1 MIGRKKNKE
10 KEKKEPKIKLYKRIY
25 FKFKKSKLGRRLIN
39 LLNILYEKIEESL
52 RFELMVVFA
61 VCFLMSFIFYGI
73 ANDLTSRERS
83 ISTIEYN
90 TQEIIGNANSLKYE
104 IENSYNSRDV
114 VGKEEIQN
122 ILNSLRY
129 ENTKIY
135 ITDLEGKTLFKNRED
150 IEDKIDI
157 FAVMNKEIS
166 ENKEGKELYY
176 LYPIIM
182 GKERAYLVYSEI
194 PTPYVSYEYYYDEN
208 PFLSLILSVI
218 VFIALFTIITN
229 KKMKYIEEI
238 EAGLRVISNGDLSY
252 RIEEKGKDEIQNL
265 AANINNMAYE
275 IETRIENERRSE
287 KTKNELITNVSH
299 DLRTPLTSVM
309 GYIGLVKEGKYKN
322 EEEKNDYLN
331 IAFNKSNQLKI
342 LIDDLFEY
350 TKLNNK
356 GILIEKRK
364 INLVELLSQIIE
376 EYLHLFE
383 ENNLI
388 IEKNFHNEKTQV
400 EVDPGKIV
408 RVFENLF
415 SNAIKYS
422 DKPGKVTIFT
432 ERDRGYVN
440 IAIRNKGDAI
450 DNDKLNRLFDRFY
463 RVDEARN
470 SNIKGSGLGLAISK
484 NIVELHEGRIW
495 AKSVDKE
502 ITFYVALKVSDF

>member
-1 MIGRKKNKE
+1 LIGRKKKTE
-10 KEKKEPKIKLYKRIY
+10 KEKKEPKMKLYKRIY
-25 FKFKKSKLGRRLIN
+25 LKFKKSKLGRRTIN
-39 LLNILYEKIEESL
+39 LLNILYQKIEESL
-52 RFELMVVFA
+52 RFELMVVFG
-61 VCFLMSFIFYGI
+61 VCFFMSFIFYGI

-83 ISTIEYN
+83 ISRIEYN
-90 TQEIIGNANSLKYE
+90 TEEIIGNANSVKYE
-104 IENSYNSRDV
+104 IENSYNSEV
-114 VGKEEIQN
+114 VIGKEEIQN
-122 ILNSLRY
+122 ILNSHGY

-135 ITDLEGKTLFKNRED
+135 ITDLEGKTIFKNRKD

-166 ENKEGKELYY
+166 QNKEGNELYY
-176 LYPIIM
+176 LYPIMM

-275 IETRIENERRSE
+275 VETRIENERRSE

-331 IAFNKSNQLKI
+331 IAFNKSNQLKV

-388 IEKNFHNEKTQV
+388 VEKNFHNEKTQV

-495 AKSVDKE
+495 AESLDKE

>member
-1 MIGRKKNKE
+1 MIGRKKKAE
-10 KEKKEPKIKLYKRIY
+10 KEKKEPKIKLYRRVY
-25 FKFKKSKLGRRLIN
+25 FKFKRSKFGRRIIKI
-39 LLNILYEKIEESL
+39 LNILYEKIEESL
-52 RFELMVVFA
+52 RFELMVVFS
-61 VCFLMSFIFYGI
+61 VCFLMSFVFYGV

-83 ISTIEYN
+83 ISRIEYN
-90 TQEIIGNANSLKYE
+90 TEEIITNANSVKYE
-104 IENSYNSRDV
+104 IENSYNPGEV
-114 VGKEEIQN
+114 KIKEEIQN
-122 ILNSLRY
+122 ILNSHGY

-135 ITDLEGKTLFKNRED
+135 ITDLEGKTIFKNRED
-150 IEDKIDI
+150 IEEKIDI

-166 ENKEGKELYY
+166 QNKEGNELYY
-176 LYPIIM
+176 LYPIII
-182 GKERAYLVYSEI
+182 GNERAYLVYSEI

-229 KKMKYIEEI
+229 RKMKYIEEI
-238 EAGLRVISNGDLSY
+238 EAGLRVISGGDLSY
-252 RIEEKGKDEIQNL
+252 RIEEKGKDEIKNL

-275 IETRIENERRSE
+275 IETRIENERKSE

-322 EEEKNDYLN
+322 DKEKDDYLN
-331 IAFNKSNQLKI
+331 VAFNKSNQLKV

-356 GILIEKRK
+356 GILLEKGK
-364 INLVELLSQIIE
+364 VNIVELLSQIIE
-376 EYLHLFE
+376 EYIHLFE
-383 ENNLI
+383 DNNLT
-388 IEKNFHNEKTQV
+388 IEKNFHNEKTYV

-422 DKPGKVTIFT
+422 DKPGNVIIFT
-432 ERDRGYVN
+432 KRDKGYVN
-440 IAIRNKGDAI
+440 IGIKNKGDVI
-450 DNDKLNRLFDRFY
+450 DNDKLNRLFERFY

-484 NIVELHEGRIW
+484 NIVELHGGRIW
-495 AKSVDKE
+495 AEALDKE
-502 ITFYVALKVSDF
+502 ITFYVSLKIVDF